1 MNREI
6 KFRCFFYDGLDY
18 KTGSMISFNEAMSE
32 NYVDWDDAE
41 LKPIDACT
49 ILMQYTGLKDKNGK
63 EIYEGDILLTQ
74 EAKDNYPLKHTIVFN
89 VDQSAFRMRWVG
101 SDSDSFYDQLIYQ
114 TRFNVFEVIGNIYEN
129 PELLEH

>member
-49 ILMQYTGLKDKNGK
+49 ILMQYTGLKDKNSK
-63 EIYEGDILLTQ
+63 EIYEGDILRDVLTNMTY
-74 EAKDNYPLKHTIVFN
+74 EVKFGKCWKYAFNGWYCENKELDYVTTIN
-89 VDQSAFRMRWVG
+89 GD
-101 SDSDSFYDQLIYQ
+101 YDTDTNSQ
-114 TRFNVFEVIGNIYEN
+114 VEVIGNKFEN
-129 PELLEH
+129 TEEPI